1 MCISAQQ
8 VHSIQSESRHLFAAG
23 TSACVGK
30 IRTGMVLGLKSTAV
44 NICHKWFEELNFLK
58 GLDSRGHFKS
68 VFISFTRR
76 ALFKGY
82 MKIPKF

>member
-44 NICHKWFEELNFLK
+44 NICHKWFEELT
-58 GLDSRGHFKS
+58 S
-68 VFISFTRR
+68 
-76 ALFKGY
+76 
-82 MKIPKF
+82 